1 MKRVEALVLLGTL
14 ASSVPV
20 TIAAETAR
28 PRGVGP
34 EFSKYYKS
42 PETFTCI
49 SHPSIVLLLTQINDE
64 FCDCPDGS
72 DEPGTAACT
81 YLSTL
86 SPPQPGAL
94 SRKENQTLA
103 LPGFYCKNK
112 GHIPG
117 YVPHMYVNDG
127 VCDYEACCD
136 GSDEWAGVGGVKC
149 KDRCVEIGKEWR
161 KADEERG
168 KRMRE
173 AMRRKGEMVQLAK
186 TRKEEV
192 VREIGEKEAKI
203 RGLGVRERELKTIY
217 EDIERRER
225 GRVTKGSGGGVVE
238 YVEWGGG
245 RERGRVTKGGER
257 KGNKVTIL
265 AGLAKDRVEELLSTL
280 NGVVAKKNGLQEKVK
295 ELEGILAKFQEER
308 NPNFNDEGVKR
319 AVKSWEDYA
328 ANRMGVDD
336 DEATQKDLEAVMR
349 PDSETEGINWAE
361 WEAEEEG
368 DTDAIYAFEE
378 YLPAPVR
385 VWVHQKIVD
394 FRIMLVENG
403 ILADNANSGHESKA
417 VTTARSAHQA
427 VSDELNSAQT
437 SLGDLERDR
446 DTDYGPQDI
455 FRALKDECIS
465 RDSGEYEYE
474 LCWLGGTTQKS
485 KKGGGHTGMG
495 QFKRF
500 DLQVFDEEVG
510 PDGKG
515 VGSGERVV
523 MRYEGGQTC
532 WNGPARE
539 TLVVL
544 ACAEKGEIW
553 KVVEREKCLYRMDVG
568 TPAVCER
575 GGKGNGG
582 GGGEKKEEGK
592 DEL

>member
-1 MKRVEALVLLGTL
+1 MKRVEALVLLSTL

-20 TIAAETAR
+20 TVAAETAR

-49 SHPSIVLLLTQINDE
+49 SHPSIVLLPTQINDE

-94 SRKENQTLA
+94 STKENQSLA

-127 VCDYEACCD
+127 VCDYESCCD

-149 KDRCVEIGKEWR
+149 KDKCVEIGKEWR
-161 KADEERG
+161 RADEERG

-173 AMRRKGEMVQLAK
+173 AMRRRGEMVKLARE
-186 TRKEEV
+186 RKEEV

-203 RGLGVRERELKTIY
+203 KGLEVRERELKVIY

-225 GRVTKGSGGGVVE
+225 GK
-238 YVEWGGG
+238 
-245 RERGRVTKGGER
+245 VTKGGEG
-257 KGNKVTIL
+257 KGSKVTIL

-295 ELEGILAKFQEER
+295 ELEGILAKFKEER

-328 ANRMGVDD
+328 ANRMSVDD

-361 WEAEEEG
+361 WEADEEG

-427 VSDELNSAQT
+427 VNDELTSAQS
-437 SLGDLERDR
+437 SLSDLERDR

-500 DLQVFDEEVG
+500 DVQVFDEEV
-510 PDGKG
+510 
-515 VGSGERVV
+515 
-523 MRYEGGQTC
+523 
-532 WNGPARE
+532 
-539 TLVVL
+539 
-544 ACAEKGEIW
+544 
-553 KVVEREKCLYRMDVG
+553 
-568 TPAVCER
+568 
-575 GGKGNGG
+575 
-582 GGGEKKEEGK
+582 
-592 DEL
+592 